1 MPKAA
6 SKYSISK
13 HSGGG
18 YRTKFTLDGKT
29 IYIYGKTR
37 NEVQTKLRAK
47 LYSVEQAK
55 ASQLN
60 NFMDGERMTVEQW
73 ARICL
78 ETYSKVSVRETTYAG
93 YLSIVDHHLSI
104 LGDYK
109 LAEVTNAMIQ
119 AHLQR
124 EARGPGNE
132 EGLGEEDQGDRLAKD
147 RESTLHPQGGCG
159 DTGGLAAG
167 DKERGRQRQ
176 EGDLL

>member
-1 MPKAA
+1 
-6 SKYSISK
+6 
-13 HSGGG
+13 
-18 YRTKFTLDGKT
+18 
-29 IYIYGKTR
+29 
-37 NEVQTKLRAK
+37 
-47 LYSVEQAK
+47 
-55 ASQLN
+55 
-60 NFMDGERMTVEQW
+60 MDGERMTVEQW

-132 EGLGEEDQGDRLAKD
+132 EGLGEKSLINIKAF
-147 RESTLHPQGGCG
+147 
-159 DTGGLAAG
+159 
-167 DKERGRQRQ
+167 
-176 EGDLL
+176 